1 MANTKV
7 KSQILYE
14 KLLKIVKPRL
24 LSDMCGIN
32 DNGEF
37 DIVLAIKEIIE
48 EKEQECEN
56 LKKLLQNTE
65 VQRKSKSILEFG

>member
-1 MANTKV
+1 MVDAKTKL
-7 KSQILYE
+7 QILHE
-14 KLLKIVKPRL
+14 KLLKIVEPRL

-48 EKEQECEN
+48 EKEQECED
-56 LKKLLQNTE
+56 LKKLLQKE
-65 VQRKSKSILEFG
+65 I